1 MVINMMKCPSCNS
14 YMSFRMDYDCGN
26 PVIVYTCE
34 NCRYTTFG
42 EAYITDN
49 KTTMT
54 TGGSAAK
61 SNTETKYEPTNS
73 VRKNVNRSVYTPY
86 T

>member
-1 MVINMMKCPSCNS
+1 MILERCPKCNS
-14 YMSFRMDYDCGN
+14 YLNFSMDYDCGN

-49 KTTMT
+49 KTTLT
-54 TGGSAAK
+54 TGASITTN
-61 SNTETKYEPTNS
+61 STETKYEPI
-73 VRKNVNRSVYTPY
+73 RSSYY
-86 T
+86 E

>member
-1 MVINMMKCPSCNS
+1 MRLERCPSCNG
-14 YMSFRMDYDCGN
+14 YMSFSMDYDCGN

-54 TGGSAAK
+54 TGSSMAT
-61 SNTETKYEPTNS
+61 SSTETKYEPINS
-73 VRKNVNRSVYTPY
+73 VKKNNSGSLYMPY
-86 T
+86 N